1 MSVMMTVRRPPRDMP
16 GLVVQPSIFPHSLP
30 APLCHRETTAARL
43 TRQAAGLRA
52 TKEAAVGDGDRRQD
66 AGEAEDAT
74 GQRQKWEDLAAGKCN
89 SLKMDHASPEQ
100 MLQVKG
106 GKLEGTSKGGN
117 VDLPTVQHI
126 QQSSSVDI
134 SENESKYSISPGCS
148 VLEEKTRNQKV
159 KNSISSE
166 GEKFKWT
173 TRSVGRCTSE
183 SDTDY
188 QKAPSTKVESSSA
201 GENSKS
207 ITPDKK
213 KCKTLE
219 EWIIKPSCAKV
230 TKNTT
235 AIRPG
240 EVTTLKEEHHIVD
253 LKVTKSFENPVDDMY
268 VVPES
273 PISDSSCEQEIPG
286 TSGTGKQDAGE
297 RDTRIYLSVKK
308 ETESVLPMQ
317 VDTSGNSFY
326 ESETELNC
334 LSAKVSKD
342 LDDNSLTQK
351 VHCFDTHSGNKNIE
365 EMMEVDKGV
374 NYQCEDPF
382 VKAQPKGF
390 CGLKDRTQE
399 VLKPEQKTNLST
411 GSSSQVG
418 NWKGPQKALRKI
430 TDHFEYLD
438 RKSNKLNRRG
448 HSTVEGKRTYQGRYS
463 VDITW
468 LGTPIVEMRRMPE
481 CSSALPPLRASSNHS
496 VTIRTDL
503 LKSGEVP
510 RPYPT
515 YFNDAWDDKHVRM
528 PCSVQNLFPVE
539 NEASFLPG
547 KHLLPIPNYLEGNKE
562 ATKLLRVACR
572 PNQDGSKNV
581 SSRWELI
588 RTALLRKFTNSEDVK
603 DAILKYNA
611 GYAKKWDFSTL
622 NYLCNED
629 LNDVETQH
637 LLQFLLPEM
646 AELALQLPS
655 LCTKPIPLLKQKMNH
670 SITMSQEQIACLL
683 ANAFFCTFPRR
694 NNKGKHEYSNFPDIN
709 FKKLF
714 EGSSHKKAEKLK
726 TLFCYFRKV
735 TEEKPT
741 GLVTFQ
747 RQCLHDFPEWERS
760 TEKLTKLHITCEGT
774 IEDNGRGMLQVDFAN
789 KSVGGGVTR
798 AGLVQEE
805 IRFLINPELI
815 VSRLFTEALDDN
827 ECLIVTGTEQ
837 YSVYKGYADTYKW
850 AGHYN
855 DKTPRDTWQRCNTE
869 IVAIDALPFRCYFD
883 QFSPCNLK
891 REINKAYCG
900 FVRPGIDPKN
910 LSAVATGNWGCGA
923 FGGDATLKSLLQM
936 MAAAEA
942 GRDVVYFTFGDREL
956 MMEIYEMHKFL
967 IEKEQTVGQIYK
979 LLERYY
985 SKVCRSYSFSKPH
998 IKLYNFIYDSVT
1010 LYTDSTDED
1019 GE

>member
-1 MSVMMTVRRPPRDMP
+1 
-16 GLVVQPSIFPHSLP
+16 
-30 APLCHRETTAARL
+30 
-43 TRQAAGLRA
+43 
-52 TKEAAVGDGDRRQD
+52 
-66 AGEAEDAT
+66 
-74 GQRQKWEDLAAGKCN
+74 
-89 SLKMDHASPEQ
+89 MDHASPEQ

-106 GKLEGTSKGGN
+106 GKLEATSKVGN
-117 VDLPTVQHI
+117 VDIPTVQHT
-126 QQSSSVDI
+126 QQSSSADI
-134 SENESKYSISPGCS
+134 SENESKYNISPGCS
-148 VLEEKTRNQKV
+148 VLEEKTENQ
-159 KNSISSE
+159 NSIGSE

-183 SDTDY
+183 SDTDN
-188 QKAPSTKVESSSA
+188 QKTPSTKVENSGS
-201 GENSKS
+201 GGNSKS
-207 ITPDKK
+207 KTPDKK

-219 EWIIKPSCAKV
+219 EWVIKPSSAKV

-235 AIRPG
+235 AIQPG
-240 EVTTLKEEHHIVD
+240 GVTTLKEEHHIVD
-253 LKVTKSFENPVDDMY
+253 PKVTKSFENPVDDMY

-273 PISDSSCEQEIPG
+273 PISDSGCEQEMPG
-286 TSGTGKQDAGE
+286 TGGTGKQDAGE
-297 RDTRIYLSVKK
+297 RHTRICLSVKK
-308 ETESVLPMQ
+308 ETEPVLPMQ
-317 VDTSGNSFY
+317 VDTSGNCFY

-365 EMMEVDKGV
+365 EMMEVDKGI
-374 NYQCEDPF
+374 NYQCEDPLL
-382 VKAQPKGF
+382 KAQPKGF
-390 CGLKDRTQE
+390 YGLKDRTQE
-399 VLKPEQKTNLST
+399 VLKPELKTNLST
-411 GSSSQVG
+411 SSSSQVG

-438 RKSNKLNRRG
+438 RKSCKLNRRE
-448 HSTVEGKRTYQGRYS
+448 HSAVEGKRPYVGKYPA
-463 VDITW
+463 DITW
-468 LGTPIVEMRRMPE
+468 LGTPIVEMHRTPE
-481 CSSALPPLRASSNHS
+481 CSSALPPLRPSSNHS

-515 YFNDAWDDKHVRM
+515 YFNDVWDDKHVRM

-539 NEASFLPG
+539 NE
-547 KHLLPIPNYLEGNKE
+547 
-562 ATKLLRVACR
+562 
-572 PNQDGSKNV
+572 DGSKNV

-622 NYLCNED
+622 NYLCSKL

-646 AELALQLPS
+646 AELALQLPT
-655 LCTKPIPLLKQKMNH
+655 LCTKPIPLLKRKMNH

-760 TEKLTKLHITCEGT
+760 TEKLTKLHITYEGT
-774 IEDNGRGMLQVDFAN
+774 IEDNGCGMLQVDFAN
-789 KSVGGGVTR
+789 KNVGGGVTG

-850 AGHYN
+850 TGQYN
-855 DKTPRDTWQRCNTE
+855 DKIPRDTWQRCNTE
-869 IVAIDALPFRCYFD
+869 IVAIDALPFRCYLD

-900 FVRPGIDPKN
+900 FVRPCIDPKN
-910 LSAVATGNWGCGA
+910 LPAVATGNWGCGA
-923 FGGDATLKSLLQM
+923 FGGDARLKSLLQM

-956 MMEIYEMHKFL
+956 MIEIYEMHKFL
-967 IEKEQTVGQIYK
+967 TEKEQTVGQIYK

-985 SKVCRSYSFSKPH
+985 SEVCRSYSFSKPH
-998 IKLYNFIYDSVT
+998 IKLYSFIYDSVA